1 MEESQRGQIT
11 SLLYKPEVGLIVTG
25 FLGYIE
31 LFDSILFQSKG
42 HIVVNKEGHNF
53 ASTDAK
59 VAKKAKTGA
68 IYDEVEEGLGLNA
81 RSSTSMSVGQ
91 PEKKMRRKIQSTKRP
106 NS

>member
-1 MEESQRGQIT
+1 MTQIT

-53 ASTDAK
+53 ASTDADAK
-59 VAKKAKTGA
+59 VVKKTRTGA